1 MNSRLL
7 LCRACSWNRALDYF
21 LHVPASRVS
30 YRPCIR
36 WLHQYKVRF
45 SRVKTKERLL
55 SDSYGQPRSSNAC
68 QSKPKSTSTAVIG
81 KTVNNAEEQEN
92 LSNAATK
99 NEDTEEEWMEQK
111 TDWKKL
117 PRQYM
122 QLSKIRL
129 TGLVV
134 ITEMAG
140 YAIAPGAMHLSTFL
154 LAGLGT
160 GLCSSSANALNQWL
174 EVPFDSQMSRTQN
187 RVLVRGRL
195 SPLHVVL
202 FGAVTG
208 ALGVSV
214 LLTQING
221 LTAALGAA
229 TLLLYTSVYTPMKR
243 LSILNTWVGSVV
255 GALPPLMGWAAC
267 TGGLDAGGLVLA
279 GILYSWQFPHFNAL
293 SWNLRADYSRA
304 GYRMM
309 CVTNAPLCRRVTLRH
324 CLALVGLT
332 TLLPV
337 CGVTTWWL
345 ALDSLP
351 LNVWN
356 IYLGYQFY
364 KDSDSKSAR
373 KLFRF
378 SLLYLPILMLMI
390 LLHKKPRTEQEEGV
404 VQVA

>member
-1 MNSRLL
+1 MSCCLL
-7 LCRACSWNRALDYF
+7 LCRACSWNRAADIF
-21 LHVPASRVS
+21 RHVSASNIS
-30 YRPCIR
+30 NKPCRR
-36 WLHQYKVRF
+36 WLHQYKVRLA
-45 SRVKTKERLL
+45 RVTTKERLL
-55 SDSYGQPRSSNAC
+55 SDSYGQRKSTSAC
-68 QSKPKSTSTAVIG
+68 QSKPKSTSTVVIG
-81 KTVNNAEEQEN
+81 KTVSNVEEQEN
-92 LSNAATK
+92 VAAK
-99 NEDTEEEWMEQK
+99 NEDTEEEWVEQK
-111 TDWKKL
+111 TDLKKL
-117 PRQYM
+117 PQQYM

-154 LAGLGT
+154 WAGLGT
-160 GLCSSSANALNQWL
+160 GLCSSSANAFNQWL

-187 RVLVRGRL
+187 RVLVRARL

-202 FGAVTG
+202 FGATTG
-208 ALGVSV
+208 VLGLSV
-214 LLTQING
+214 LFTQVNG

-337 CGVTTWWL
+337 CDVTTWWL
-345 ALDSLP
+345 ALTSLP
-351 LNVWN
+351 LNVWHT
-356 IYLGYQFY
+356 YLGYQFY
-364 KDSDSKSAR
+364 KDSDSRSAR

-390 LLHKKPRTEQEEGV
+390 MFHKKPRTEQEETV
-404 VQVA
+404 VQVT

>member
-1 MNSRLL
+1 
-7 LCRACSWNRALDYF
+7 
-21 LHVPASRVS
+21 
-30 YRPCIR
+30 
-36 WLHQYKVRF
+36 
-45 SRVKTKERLL
+45 
-55 SDSYGQPRSSNAC
+55 
-68 QSKPKSTSTAVIG
+68 
-81 KTVNNAEEQEN
+81 
-92 LSNAATK
+92 
-99 NEDTEEEWMEQK
+99 
-111 TDWKKL
+111 
-117 PRQYM
+117 
-122 QLSKIRL
+122 
-129 TGLVV
+129 
-134 ITEMAG
+134 MAG
-140 YAIAPGAMHLSTFL
+140 YAIAPGAMQLSTFL
-154 LAGLGT
+154 WAGLGT
-160 GLCSSSANALNQWL
+160 GLCSSSANAFNQWL

-202 FGAVTG
+202 FGATTG
-208 ALGVSV
+208 VLGVSV
-214 LLTQING
+214 LLSQVNG

-267 TGGLDAGGLVLA
+267 TGGLNAGALVLA

-324 CLALVGLT
+324 CVALVGLT

-351 LNVWN
+351 LNLWN
-356 IYLGYQFY
+356 TYLGYRFY
-364 KDSDSKSAR
+364 KDSDTRSAR
-373 KLFRF
+373 KLFRL

-390 LLHKKPRTEQEEGV
+390 LLHKKPRTEREEGL
-404 VQVA
+404 VQGT